1 MSEGSHDPESAVI
14 QKYRWVR
21 GVVRLC
27 EIGTILALAGMV
39 LVITVDVVTRNFLH
53 FSYQMSDEL
62 SGYFLVAATFLAMPV
77 ALAHD
82 AFHKVQFLEN
92 ALSERM
98 RAKLQIVVA
107 FLALA
112 VCLTM
117 EWSLARF
124 VVLSFQSGSIA
135 MTDLATP
142 LWLPQLLM
150 PIGFGLLSLI
160 MAVLIVVKIAAL
172 RAVAVRAHRA
182 QKSQAVNG
190 RHSHI
195 HDLWRAAGHRHA
207 DSDRDRGAGPDLS
220 C

>member
-14 QKYRWVR
+14 RKYRWVR
-21 GVVRLC
+21 SVVRLC
-27 EIGTILALAGMV
+27 EIGTILALVGMV
-39 LVITVDVVTRNFLH
+39 LVISVDVVTRNFLH
-53 FSYQMSDEL
+53 FSYQVSDEL

-92 ALSERM
+92 TLSERT
-98 RAKLQIVVA
+98 RAKLQILVA
-107 FLALA
+107 VLALA

-150 PIGFGLLSLI
+150 PVGFGLLSLV
-160 MAVLIVVKIAAL
+160 MAAVIFVKIAAL
-172 RAVAVRAHRA
+172 RALPPDQPASKRA
-182 QKSQAVNG
+182 Q
-190 RHSHI
+190 
-195 HDLWRAAGHRHA
+195 
-207 DSDRDRGAGPDLS
+207 P
-220 C
+220 